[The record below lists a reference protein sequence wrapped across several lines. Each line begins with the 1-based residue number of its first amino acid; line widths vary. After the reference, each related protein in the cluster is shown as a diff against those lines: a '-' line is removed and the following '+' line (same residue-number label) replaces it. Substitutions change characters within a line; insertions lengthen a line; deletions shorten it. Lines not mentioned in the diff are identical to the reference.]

1 MINRL
6 IDGMKNAKLKKLVHV
21 MTLSAFLLM
30 MGVWTT
36 NARGSD
42 SSETL
47 EPQQS
52 RIQITGTIV
61 DQTGEPVI
69 GVNIVEKGATAN
81 GTVTDM
87 DGKFSLAVSPE
98 ATLVVSYIGYVTQD
112 IAVGNRTQLQIILQE
127 DLQTLEEVVVV
138 GYGTQKKVNL
148 TGSVSNVNFESEV
161 IAARPLT
168 SVSSALSGLS
178 SGLVVR
184 QSSGTPSSD
193 NASLRVRGIG
203 TLNNSDPLILIDGQ
217 PGDINSLS
225 PGDISSVSILK
236 DAASSAIYG
245 SRAANGVILVTT
257 KSGSDSGGKVT
268 FNYTGSVGSSQPT
281 KLFDVISNTADH
293 MTLVNQVDRNSNRTP
308 SFTQERIDE
317 WREKSKTD
325 PLLYPNTDWWDAVLT
340 PDMIQNHSFSARG
353 GSSKIGFYTSF
364 DYLDNQGLMANTG
377 YKRYTFR
384 NNLAYQVNDWLKL
397 GNILTAMFGS
407 AEPAGPNGVFQWWPA
422 TTPGLL
428 PRHPD
433 GRYGGAMTGGNES
446 AANNVLMSLE
456 NAMGENMRQRYTGK
470 IYAVLTPVKG
480 LNITGSYFIDMYN
493 YDAWSSN
500 RPASRWNFQ
509 TETEMFTPSGVL
521 GISNSYSKTAR
532 YVTDIYADYSKTFAN
547 VHDLHVLAGF
557 NQEYYKSN
565 SFSASK
571 QDLYSLDTPVLDAA
585 PTNVSSGGTASDFA
599 MRSFFG
605 RLNYEYAHKYLF
617 EANLRADGS
626 SRFAP
631 ASRWGVFP
639 SFSAGW
645 RISEEAFWGSLHNT
659 VDYLKLRTSWGQLGN
674 NSIGNYDWQDVYA
687 AANYSFNG
695 TVVKG
700 LAPGAIANDRMS
712 WETVNAF
719 NLGIDAGLFRKV
731 SLSLEYY
738 DKLTHGIL
746 YRNPIP
752 YVNGGLTAP
761 MLNSAKVRN
770 SGFEGDISYR
780 TSIGRDF
787 VLAVGFN
794 GSVNHNKIV
803 QYKGDLLEAHG
814 VGVWTE
820 GQPIDK
826 FYVREIDHIV
836 QDKAEIDQLVA
847 DGWTFSPVTPGPGD
861 FLYKDRNGDKKI
873 NDDDRVLKGNPFPVF
888 TYGGN
893 LSAEYRGFDFYT
905 LITGVSGWDKY
916 TAAAFFSF
924 NVTPGYLF
932 NTKYMDSWTETNHST
947 TIPKIYISDA
957 RNQQTSA
964 YHLHDASYFR
974 VKTLQLGYTVP
985 PRITQSIKIDK
996 IRVYVNLE
1004 NFFIFTSYPG
1014 MDPETTSSS
1023 NSADVN
1029 YPLMKT
1035 VSCGLNVNF

>member
-1 MINRL
+1 MTNKLIN
-6 IDGMKNAKLKKLVHV
+6 GMKNAKLKKLVKI
-21 MTLSAFLLM
+21 MMLSVFLLL
-30 MGVWTT
+30 MGTGIAS
-36 NARGSD
+36 ARDGD

-52 RIQITGTIV
+52 KTRITGTVV
-61 DQTGEPVI
+61 DPAGEPVI
-69 GVNIVEKGATAN
+69 GANVVEKGVATN
-81 GTVTDM
+81 GTTTDV
-87 DGKFSLAVSPE
+87 DGKFSLNVSPG
-98 ATLVVSYIGYVTQD
+98 ATLVVSFIGYVTQE
-112 IAVGNRTQLQIILQE
+112 IAVGNRMEMQITLQE
-127 DLQTLEEVVVV
+127 DLQALEEVVVV
-138 GYGTQKKVNL
+138 GYGTQRKVNL
-148 TGSVSNVNFESEV
+148 TGAVSNVNFESEA
-161 IAARPLT
+161 IASRPLT
-168 SVSSALSGLS
+168 SASSALSGLS

-184 QSSGTPSSD
+184 QSSGTPGSD
-193 NASLRVRGIG
+193 NASLRVRGLG
-203 TLNNSDPLILIDGQ
+203 TLNNSDPLVLIDGQ
-217 PGDINSLS
+217 PGDLNSLS
-225 PGDISSVSILK
+225 PGDISSVSVLK

-268 FNYTGSVGSSQPT
+268 FNYTGSVGRSEPT

-293 MTLVNQVDRNSNRTP
+293 MTLVNQIDRNSNRTP
-308 SFTQERIDE
+308 SFTQEWIDE

-325 PLLYPNTDWWDAVLT
+325 PILYPNTDWWDAVLT
-340 PDMIQNHSFSARG
+340 PDIIQNHSFSARG
-353 GSSKIGFYTSF
+353 GSNKIGFYTSF
-364 DYLDNQGLMANTG
+364 DYLDNQGMMANTG

-384 NNLAYQVNDWLKL
+384 NNLTYQVNDWLKL
-397 GNILTAMFGS
+397 GNILTAMLGDS
-407 AEPAGPNGVFQWWPA
+407 EPADPNSVFQWWQG
-422 TTPGLL
+422 TTPGML
-428 PRHPD
+428 PKHPD
-433 GRYGGAMTGGNES
+433 GRYGGAMTGGGES
-446 AANNVLMSLE
+446 GVSNSLKVLEL
-456 NAMGENMRQRYTGK
+456 ARGEKKMQRYTGK
-470 IYAVLTPVKG
+470 IYAVLMPIKG
-480 LNITGSYFIDMYN
+480 LEITGSYFVDMYN
-493 YDAWSSN
+493 YDTWSSEDQ
-500 RPASRWNFQ
+500 ASNWNFQ
-509 TETEMFTPSGVL
+509 TETETFTPSGV
-521 GISNSYSKTAR
+521 ISIWNSYSKAAR

-547 VHDLHVLAGF
+547 VHDVHVLAGF

-565 SFSASK
+565 SFSANK
-571 QDLYSLDTPVLDAA
+571 RDLYSLDTPVLDAA
-585 PTNVSSGGTASDFA
+585 PTNVSSAGTAADFA

-631 ASRWGVFP
+631 HARWGTFP

-645 RISEEAFWGSLHNT
+645 RISEEAFWGDLNNT
-659 VDYLKLRTSWGQLGN
+659 VNNLKFRTSWGKLGN

-700 LAPGAIANDRMS
+700 LAPSAIANDRIS
-712 WETVNAF
+712 WETTDIF

-738 DKLTHGIL
+738 NKLTHGIL

-761 MLNSAKVRN
+761 MVNSAKVQNR
-770 SGFEGDISYR
+770 GFEGDINYR
-780 TSIGRDF
+780 TALGRDF
-787 VLAVGFN
+787 NISIGFN
-794 GSVNHNKIV
+794 GSINHNKIV

-814 VGVWTE
+814 QGVWTE
-820 GQPIDK
+820 GQPMDK
-826 FYVREIDHIV
+826 FYVREIDHII
-836 QDKAEIDQLVA
+836 QDQAEIDQLVA

-861 FLYKDRNGDKKI
+861 FLYKDQNGDKKI
-873 NDDDRVLKGNPFPVF
+873 NDDDRVLKGNPIPVF

-916 TAAAFFSF
+916 ITANFFSF
-924 NVTPGYLF
+924 NITPGYIS
-932 NTKYMDSWTETNHST
+932 NTEYLNSWTETNRST
-947 TIPKIYISDA
+947 TIPKIYFSDA

-985 PRITQSIKIDK
+985 RRITKRIQIDRV
-996 IRVYVNLE
+996 RVYVNLE
-1004 NFFIFTSYPG
+1004 NFFTFTSYPG

-1023 NSADVN
+1023 
-1029 YPLMKT
+1029 
-1035 VSCGLNVNF
+1035 